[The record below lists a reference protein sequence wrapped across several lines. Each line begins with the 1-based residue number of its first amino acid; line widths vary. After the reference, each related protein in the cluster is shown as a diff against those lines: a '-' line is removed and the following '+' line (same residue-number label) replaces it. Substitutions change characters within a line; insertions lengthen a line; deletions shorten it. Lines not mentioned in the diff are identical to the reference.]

1 MLKILL
7 TGGTGRFASE
17 IVKTIDAEFI
27 LLCRDLDKAS
37 KVYKNV
43 KKSIQIYQVDLL
55 IEQEISERIKQILQ
69 YNEKIDVLIN
79 NAAVDINE
87 EMTKT
92 SNEDFEKLMKT
103 NLFSP
108 YWISKLIIPYMIK
121 NKAGRI
127 INVSSGLSM
136 KAAPYAVE
144 YSMSK
149 AGLDALSRGIAIQYA
164 NQGIRCNSVNIS
176 GMEDYLVLVDGKPRS
191 TEKSIE
197 GAKMEFEKIPIGRYG
212 KYSEYVSVIKF
223 LCEKEADYING
234 TNIIIDGG
242 INSRR

>member
-1 MLKILL
+1 MSKKIKGDKLLKILL

-164 NQGIRCNSVNIS
+164 DRKSV
-176 GMEDYLVLVDGKPRS
+176 V
-191 TEKSIE
+191 
-197 GAKMEFEKIPIGRYG
+197 
-212 KYSEYVSVIKF
+212 
-223 LCEKEADYING
+223 
-234 TNIIIDGG
+234 
-242 INSRR
+242 